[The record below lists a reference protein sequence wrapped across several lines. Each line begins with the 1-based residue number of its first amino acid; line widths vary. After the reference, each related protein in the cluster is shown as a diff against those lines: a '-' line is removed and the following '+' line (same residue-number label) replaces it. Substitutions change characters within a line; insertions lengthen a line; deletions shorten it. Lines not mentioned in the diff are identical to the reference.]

1 MNSLNQE
8 YSKLAKAYP
17 HFIEAFNKLKEENKI
32 LNEKIKEMK
41 DKSELY
47 ENKKPED
54 FYDTII
60 KINSILDLAQGWD
73 ISMMEKGK
81 KNYEQYKNEPII
93 KMGVIGNENKGKS
106 KLLSKISDMDIPA
119 GFSIKTEGLSILY
132 PELKLHPNLKI
143 IFLDSAGLETPVLD
157 FNKESINAQEE
168 EFIEKARDK
177 LLTEVFLQN
186 YIIKNSDV
194 LLLVFGKLTFE
205 EQKLLEKVKRDMK
218 NLKRKES
225 LIVVHNLKEFERIK
239 QVEEYINEILL
250 KSSTFKL
257 EKTILINKEKS
268 QTNCNYFFYE
278 PNTDPKIFHLI
289 FAREGTEAGDYFN
302 SGAINFIIN
311 KTNEITDK
319 KSFDILNSVKDN
331 FCSVSEN
338 ILEEPLKSEDLIIE
352 NEQKIK
358 LKNTGKKIKLK
369 RCLIDEIGFSYFYSD
384 LYEPKYEYYIVEDS
398 DDNNFETLENINSI
412 TPENKNKKLVINV
425 EIPGDYKDT
434 AIKKSR
440 NNSYTFI
447 NIKGTKV
454 DDNYE
459 KHLGKID
466 TKNYSFTNR
475 EYGDFNINI
484 KLPNNIELDSSKPEI
499 KKDKGII
506 SFIYKIK
513 PEDDDISF

>member
-1 MNSLNQE
+1 MNSLTQE
-8 YSKLAKAYP
+8 YLTLAKAYP
-17 HFIEAFNKLKEENKI
+17 NFIEAYNKLKEENKI

-47 ENKKPED
+47 EDKKPED

-268 QTNCNYFFYE
+268 QTGCNYFFM
-278 PNTDPKIFHLI
+278 NQILTQK
-289 FAREGTEAGDYFN
+289 YF
-302 SGAINFIIN
+302 I
-311 KTNEITDK
+311 
-319 KSFDILNSVKDN
+319 
-331 FCSVSEN
+331 
-338 ILEEPLKSEDLIIE
+338 
-352 NEQKIK
+352 
-358 LKNTGKKIKLK
+358 
-369 RCLIDEIGFSYFYSD
+369 
-384 LYEPKYEYYIVEDS
+384 
-398 DDNNFETLENINSI
+398 
-412 TPENKNKKLVINV
+412 
-425 EIPGDYKDT
+425 
-434 AIKKSR
+434 
-440 NNSYTFI
+440 
-447 NIKGTKV
+447 
-454 DDNYE
+454 
-459 KHLGKID
+459 
-466 TKNYSFTNR
+466 
-475 EYGDFNINI
+475 
-484 KLPNNIELDSSKPEI
+484 
-499 KKDKGII
+499 
-506 SFIYKIK
+506 
-513 PEDDDISF
+513 